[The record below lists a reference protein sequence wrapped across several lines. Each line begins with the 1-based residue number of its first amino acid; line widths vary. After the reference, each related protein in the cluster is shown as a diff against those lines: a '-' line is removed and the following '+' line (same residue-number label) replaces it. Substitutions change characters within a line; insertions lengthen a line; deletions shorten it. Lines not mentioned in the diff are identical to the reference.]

1 MNIRNRHLHG
11 AVAALE
17 DGQRRL
23 VATRSFSPDADEL
36 ILHETPVIWAP
47 QRFFPA
53 YRAWLIARQIVD
65 DPAKLRW
72 IAEKHFAITPQ
83 PWDAED
89 QSFAQE
95 IQSIRGVDPQTAQ
108 ALYFSV
114 ATNHLAF
121 WDETGR
127 LAGTGLFDT
136 LCYTNHS
143 CAPNADVTPITG
155 RRGTA
160 LRAIKA
166 IAPGEEITW
175 NYFSPTDI
183 SVLAFADRQRLIQD
197 VFRFRC
203 QCVRCR
209 HRT

>member
-1 MNIRNRHLHG
+1 MNIRNGHLHG
-11 AVAALE
+11 AVVTLE

-53 YRAWLIARQIVD
+53 YRAWLIVRQIVD

-121 WDETGR
+121 WDEKGR

-136 LCYTNHS
+136 LCFTNHS
-143 CAPNADVTPITG
+143 CAPNADVTPIAG

-160 LRAIKA
+160 LRAIEV

-175 NYFSPTDI
+175 NYFSPTDF
-183 SVLAFADRQRLIQD
+183 SRVAFTDRQRLILD